1 MATLSFGDILTAP
14 EFIDSFPPSYI
25 RTTRVIGSNG
35 RATDTVTGPL
45 AFNAIVISDG
55 SALDRLPDG
64 SRLSASIQIFTQ
76 TWLTGGIKADDVNSI
91 EADIILWHGRQYV
104 VKAVQDW
111 ESFANMGGG
120 FIDFGAPVG
129 GSPQGYFVASADLLP
144 LNPALGV

>member
-35 RATDTVTGPL
+35 RAADTVTGPVT
-45 AFNAIVISDG
+45 FNAIVISDG
-55 SALDRLPDG
+55 STLDRLPDG

-76 TWLTGGIKADDVNSI
+76 TWLTGGIKTDDVNSV
-91 EADIILWHGRQYV
+91 EADIICWHGRRYV

-120 FIDFGAPVG
+120 FVDFGAPVG
-129 GSPQGYFVASADLLP
+129 GGPQGYFVVSADLLP
-144 LNPALGV
+144 LNPVLGV